1 MAFAVEQDVFQ
12 FDVSVHNSKL
22 DEGKKKHLLS
32 IQCGDA
38 VQSAKTNF
46 TGLFISA
53 FGGQGHEKLAA
64 LYCGS
69 YNLGSTKKKINNDF
83 ILNLIR
89 FVNLKNYIRI
99 ILLRMIIII
108 YYIIVYLYTVYFY
121 FPTITYW
128 EKISENNLEK
138 AQASLFTVYSTP

>member
-1 MAFAVEQDVFQ
+1 MKNWLRCIVAA
-12 FDVSVHNSKL
+12 
-22 DEGKKKHLLS
+22 
-32 IQCGDA
+32 IIW
-38 VQSAKTNF
+38 
-46 TGLFISA
+46 GL
-53 FGGQGHEKLAA
+53 Q
-64 LYCGS
+64 
-69 YNLGSTKKKINNDF
+69 KKKINNDF